1 MLLSS
6 VVIVISTI
14 VGAALLTSYVI
25 RSGSCTLLIKAV
37 DFFIQTTSVVAIV
50 SVSSAVIT
58 VISVSAW
65 TITAKS
71 VTITAIISFSVWT
84 VATVISVPAWTIATI
99 VTFSVWT
106 VITVVSVVWT
116 VVVLLTWLIGSLCL
130 CRTCLLK
137 LIHIICCTLADW
149 THRTLAYRA
158 RTDDAM
164 LLRSG
169 SVIISVSS
177 RSTVVATIIS
187 VATLSR
193 SSGLLAIL
201 RIKDSRDA

>member
-14 VGAALLTSYVI
+14 VGAALLTSYII
-25 RSGSCTLLIKAV
+25 RSGSCTLFIKAV
-37 DFFIQTTSVVAIV
+37 DLFIQTTSVVAIV

-71 VTITAIISFSVWT
+71 VTITAIISISVWT
-84 VATVISVPAWTIATI
+84 VATVISVPTWTIATI
-99 VTFSVWT
+99 VTIS
-106 VITVVSVVWT
+106 VWT

-149 THRTLAYRA
+149 THRTLAYRTW
-158 RTDDAM
+158 TDDAM

-169 SVIISVSS
+169 SVIVSVSS
-177 RSTVVATIIS
+177 RSTVVATVIS